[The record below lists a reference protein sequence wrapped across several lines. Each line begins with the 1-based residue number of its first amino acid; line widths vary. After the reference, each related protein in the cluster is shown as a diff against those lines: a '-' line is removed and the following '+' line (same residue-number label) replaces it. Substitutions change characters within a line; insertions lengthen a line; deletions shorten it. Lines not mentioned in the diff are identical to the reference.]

1 MLYIIACI
9 LKKQTGR
16 LVHFQIILV
25 IAKISPFERKLT
37 IISINL
43 MLKWILFLQA
53 MNQAQA
59 LSSVN
64 YRILRTIS
72 LKKHFYITDI
82 AYSERGIVCLSV
94 VKQAFLTN
102 EIMGGNDVKIVL
114 PTGSY
119 INYWQKKKLSI

>member
-1 MLYIIACI
+1 
-9 LKKQTGR
+9 
-16 LVHFQIILV
+16 
-25 IAKISPFERKLT
+25 
-37 IISINL
+37 
-43 MLKWILFLQA
+43 

-82 AYSERGIVCLSV
+82 AYNERGIVCLSV

-119 INYWQKKKLSI
+119 INYWQKKNYLFRKQYFRILFYFCHLCKNKRFKDT

>member
-1 MLYIIACI
+1 
-9 LKKQTGR
+9 
-16 LVHFQIILV
+16 
-25 IAKISPFERKLT
+25 
-37 IISINL
+37 
-43 MLKWILFLQA
+43 